1 VFLRGFIVVV
11 KPLARKASSVIL
23 GVDIVEDL
31 RSYFS
36 PSILSLSPMFLSW
49 KNLSLY
55 SCVVL
60 SLDLFS
66 QLDQFKVVQLAS
78 TAVEPP

>member
-1 VFLRGFIVVV
+1 VAWSNLRINLVLVFLRGFIVVF

-31 RSYFS
+31 HSYFS
-36 PSILSLSPMFLSW
+36 RSMLSLSPVFLSW
-49 KNLSLY
+49 KNISLY
-55 SCVVL
+55 PCVVL

-66 QLDQFKVVQLAS
+66 
-78 TAVEPP
+78 